1 MATIPSTKVLA
12 RAFFISGHT
21 GRLPLIEFPQFPVM
35 KWPAQRKYCSG
46 MLPTRPLASLY
57 CWIFSGV
64 ARGLTRT

>member
-1 MATIPSTKVLA
+1 MLA